1 MTRLVTSVADN
12 MYMRENKTP
21 KEKKMII
28 KEKTIKVTD
37 YIDNGK
43 TINRKQWIT
52 MWVNEDGQYCSG
64 RIGFGGMRIAY
75 RKGQKCY
82 IERMWENYA

>member
-12 MYMRENKTP
+12 TYR
-21 KEKKMII
+21 KEKQMII
-28 KEKTIKVTD
+28 KEKTIKVAD
-37 YIDNGK
+37 
-43 TINRKQWIT
+43 NRKQWIT
-52 MWVNEDGQYCSG
+52 MWVNEEGQYCIG

-75 RKGQKCY
+75 RKGQKNY

>member
-28 KEKTIKVTD
+28 KEKTIRISDTK
-37 YIDNGK
+37 K
-43 TINRKQWIT
+43 RWIS
-52 MWVNEDGQYCSG
+52 MCRNEDGTYC
-64 RIGFGGMRIAY
+64 IGYIHKDGTFATY
-75 RKGQKCY
+75 RKGQKNY
-82 IERMWENYA
+82 IERVWSNYK